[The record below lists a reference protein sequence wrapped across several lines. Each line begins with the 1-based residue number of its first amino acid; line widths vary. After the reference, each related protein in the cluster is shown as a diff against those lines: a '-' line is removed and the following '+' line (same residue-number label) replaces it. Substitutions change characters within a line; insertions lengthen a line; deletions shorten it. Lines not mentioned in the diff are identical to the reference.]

1 MSDKLDAYAAEL
13 LERTVEPLARTIR
26 AYGPDALAA
35 RWWTLSRE
43 EQQDT
48 VALLAAAYPVDDPVW
63 QRYAWH
69 LGKAT
74 PEHADERY
82 EAPRPLVIARAV
94 ADAV

>member
-1 MSDKLDAYAAEL
+1 MSEELDTYADEL
-13 LERTVEPLARTIR
+13 LRRTVEPLARTIR

-35 RWWTLSRE
+35 RWWTLTPE
-43 EQQDT
+43 EQQDA
-48 VALLAAAYPVDDPVW
+48 VALIAAAYPIDQPVH
-63 QRYAWH
+63 RVYAWH
-69 LGKAT
+69 LGKAE